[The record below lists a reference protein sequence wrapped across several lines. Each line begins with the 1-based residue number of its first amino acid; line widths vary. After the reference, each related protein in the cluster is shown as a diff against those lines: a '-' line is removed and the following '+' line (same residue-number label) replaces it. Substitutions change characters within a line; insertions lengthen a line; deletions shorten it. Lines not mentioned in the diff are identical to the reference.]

1 MSKNKKELVYPVL
14 PAGCRLVDTHCH
26 LDMNAYQA
34 DLEQVLSQAAA
45 RGVGRIITVGI
56 DPASSARAVALAEKY
71 PGVSATVGIHPHNL
85 AELNDDSLTG
95 LRELAGHPKVV
106 AFGEIGMDLHYDY
119 FPADLQRNCFARQV
133 ELAKA
138 LALPLVVH
146 DRDAHEPVLAVL
158 REAGPFPRG
167 GVMHCFSG
175 DAALAE
181 AVLELGFYVSVP
193 GVVTFAKSA
202 MLQEAILHTPL
213 DRLLLETDGPYLAP
227 EPRRGRRNE
236 PALLLFTAARVAEL
250 KEVTLAEL
258 AAATT
263 ANAEKLFGL
272 SPETLVETTSEV
284 ER

>member
-1 MSKNKKELVYPVL
+1 MSKKKALVYPVL

-26 LDMNAYQA
+26 LDMNAYQN
-34 DLEQVLSQAAA
+34 DLEQVLDAAAA

-85 AELNDDSLTG
+85 GELTDESLAG
-95 LRELAGHPKVV
+95 LGELAGHPKVV

-119 FPADLQRNCFARQV
+119 FPVAQQRECFARQV
-133 ELAKA
+133 ALARQ
-138 LALPLVVH
+138 LALPLVIH
-146 DRDAHEPVLAVL
+146 DRDAHDQVLAVL
-158 REAGPFPRG
+158 REGGPLPAG

-181 AVLELGFYVSVP
+181 AVLELGFHISVP

-202 MLQEAILHTPL
+202 QLQEAIRHTPL
-213 DRLLLETDGPYLAP
+213 TRLLLETDGPYLAP

-250 KEVTLAEL
+250 KGVSLAEL

-263 ANAEKLFGL
+263 ANAERLFRL
-272 SPETLVETTSEV
+272 SPETLSGWVGEV
-284 ER
+284 GL

>member
-1 MSKNKKELVYPVL
+1 MSKKKEPVYPEL

-34 DLEQVLSQAAA
+34 DLEQVLTHAAS
-45 RGVGRIITVGI
+45 RGVGRIISVGI
-56 DPASSARAVALAEKY
+56 DPASSRRAVALAERY

-85 AELNDDSLTG
+85 GELTDESLAG

-106 AFGEIGMDLHYDY
+106 AFGEIGIDLHYDY
-119 FPADLQRNCFARQV
+119 FPLDLQRICFTRQV
-133 ELAKA
+133 ALAQE
-138 LALPLVVH
+138 LALPLVIH
-146 DRDAHEPVLAVL
+146 DRDAHAQVLAVL
-158 REAGPFPRG
+158 REAGPLPNG

-202 MLQEAILHTPL
+202 QLQEAIRYTPL

-236 PALLLFTAARVAEL
+236 PALILFTAARVAEL
-250 KEVTLAEL
+250 KGVTLAEL
-258 AAATT
+258 AVATT
-263 ANAEKLFGL
+263 ANAEKLFRL
-272 SPETLVETTSEV
+272 APATLVETISEV
-284 ER
+284 AG

>member
-1 MSKNKKELVYPVL
+1 MSKKKELVYPEL
-14 PAGCRLVDTHCH
+14 PAGYRLVDTHCH
-26 LDMNAYQA
+26 LDMNAYQS
-34 DLEQVLSQAAA
+34 DLEPVLHQAAT

-85 AELNDDSLTG
+85 GECTEESLAGLAELA
-95 LRELAGHPKVV
+95 RHPKVV

-119 FPADLQRNCFARQV
+119 FPADLQRRHFARQV
-133 ELAKA
+133 ALAQEM
-138 LALPLVVH
+138 ALPLVIH
-146 DRDAHEPVLAVL
+146 DRDAHAQVLAVL
-158 REAGPFPRG
+158 REGGPFPAG

-181 AVLELGFYVSVP
+181 AVMELGFYISIT

-202 MLQEAILHTPL
+202 QLQEAICQTPL

-250 KEVTLAEL
+250 KGVTLAEL
-258 AAATT
+258 ATTTT
-263 ANAEKLFGL
+263 ANAEKLFRL
-272 SPETLVETTSEV
+272 SSEILNGSVSEV
-284 ER
+284 DA

>member
-1 MSKNKKELVYPVL
+1 MSKNKKELAYPVL

-26 LDMNAYQA
+26 LDMNAYQG
-34 DLEQVLSQAAA
+34 DLEQVLNQAAA
-45 RGVGRIITVGI
+45 RGVTRIITVGI
-56 DPASSARAVALAEKY
+56 DPASSRRAVDLAEKY

-85 AELNDDSLTG
+85 GELTADSLAG

-119 FPADLQRNCFARQV
+119 FFADLQRSCFTRQV
-133 ELAKA
+133 ELARE
-138 LALPLVVH
+138 LALPLVIH
-146 DRDAHEPVLAVL
+146 DRDAHDQVLAVL
-158 REAGPFPRG
+158 RECGPFPAG

-181 AVLELGFYVSVP
+181 AVLALGFYVSVP
-193 GVVTFAKSA
+193 GVVTFAKSVQ
-202 MLQEAILHTPL
+202 LQEAIRHTPL

-250 KEVTLAEL
+250 KGIALAEL
-258 AAATT
+258 AKATT
-263 ANAEKLFGL
+263 ANAEKLFRLG
-272 SPETLVETTSEV
+272 PENLVGTLSEV
-284 ER
+284 DG